1 MATLATT
8 VFWAGLRHPVRS
20 LQKQW
25 SKRAPLTQASEVTQA
40 APVKSRWSEPD
51 DEPPVVRYGAASPER
66 LERIAAYARCGYF
79 HMEYTAGMFVVPLD
93 LPPE

>member
-1 MATLATT
+1 MATLSTT
-8 VFWAGLRHPVRS
+8 LFWGGLRHPVRT

-25 SKRAPLTQASEVTQA
+25 SKHAPIASDQPGGELTLPSH
-40 APVKSRWSEPD
+40 
-51 DEPPVVRYGAASPER
+51 GAQSPER

-93 LPPE
+93 VPPE